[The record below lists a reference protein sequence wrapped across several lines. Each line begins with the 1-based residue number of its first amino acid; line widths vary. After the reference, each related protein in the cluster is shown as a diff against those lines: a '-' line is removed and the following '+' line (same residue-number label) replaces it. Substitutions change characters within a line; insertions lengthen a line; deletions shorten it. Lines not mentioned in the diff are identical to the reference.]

1 MPRKNNFVIVTARPE
16 LTSGRLYHGNVKGVR
31 LDKGANCLRLTI
43 ENLDQLGR
51 LHELA
56 LPLPVY
62 PGNRT
67 ALFLMACGIDA
78 TTVGTRICLERIA
91 GAVVGMRFRGLGP
104 DGAEEFDFEPV
115 AKPPAADDSVP
126 A

>member
-1 MPRKNNFVIVTARPE
+1 MPRKNNFVMVTTPPE
-16 LTSGRLYHGNVKGVR
+16 LTKGKLYHGKIKSVR
-31 LDKGANCLRLTI
+31 LDKASNRLGLTM
-43 ENLDQLGR
+43 ENLDQSGR

-67 ALFLMACGIDA
+67 ALFLVACGIDA
-78 TTVGTRICLERIA
+78 MTVGMKICLEQIA

-104 DGAEEFDFEPV
+104 DGAEEFDFEPIS
-115 AKPPAADDSVP
+115 KPPVADEAVP
-126 A
+126 T

>member
-1 MPRKNNFVIVTARPE
+1 MPRKKHMIAVEAWPK
-16 LTSGRLYHGNVKGVR
+16 LACGKLYQGKVKGVHR
-31 LDKGANCLRLTI
+31 DKASNCLRLTI

-62 PGNRT
+62 PGSRA
-67 ALFLMACGIDA
+67 ALFFVACGIDG
-78 TTVGTRICLERIA
+78 TTVGTKICLDQIA

-104 DGAEEFDFEPV
+104 DGAEEFDFELGV
-115 AKPPAADDSVP
+115 KPPAADESTP

>member
-1 MPRKNNFVIVTARPE
+1 MPRKNDSVIVTARPE
-16 LTSGRLYHGNVKGVR
+16 LTKGRFYRGKVKGVR
-31 LDKGANCLRLTI
+31 LDKAANCLGLTM

-67 ALFLMACGIDA
+67 ALFLVACGIDA
-78 TTVGTRICLERIA
+78 TTVGTKIRLEQIA
-91 GAVVGMRFRGLGP
+91 GTVVGMRFQGLRP
-104 DGAEEFDFEPV
+104 DGTEDFDFEPIS
-115 AKPPAADDSVP
+115 KPRAADEAMP